1 MANQLEEG
9 DIISCTVD
17 RIVGT
22 VVFVKVDGAGEGSI
36 IFSEIAP
43 GRIRNIRD
51 YVVPKK
57 KVICKILRFSPGN
70 INLSLRRVTLKEK
83 KEKLEEDKQEKSY
96 TSILKSVLKENAKKI
111 IEEIRKTERLFDFFI
126 EAKEDS
132 KNLEKFIGKEDTKKV
147 MDIVKTQKQ
156 KKIIVK
162 KELSISTKKSNGLT
176 LIKELLADL
185 KEVKVKYIS
194 AGHYTLEIESED
206 PKTADQKLREILL
219 DLEKTAKKQGL
230 EFSIKEK

>member
-1 MANQLEEG
+1 MANPLEEG

-22 VVFVKVDGAGEGSI
+22 VVFVQIDGIGEGSI

-57 KVICKILRFSPGN
+57 KIICKVLRIFPGN
-70 INLSLRRVTLKEK
+70 VNLSLRRVTLKEK
-83 KEKLEEDKQEKSY
+83 KEKLEESKQEKSY
-96 TSILKSVLKENAKKI
+96 VSVLKSILKEKAKEI
-111 IEEIRKTERLFDFFI
+111 VEEIKKSERVYDFFQ
-126 EAKEDS
+126 EAKEDA
-132 KNLEKFIGKEDTKKV
+132 KNLEKLIGKEDAKKV
-147 MDIVKTQKQ
+147 LDILKAQ
-156 KKIIVK
+156 KKKKVIVK
-162 KELSISTKKSNGLT
+162 KDLSITTKKSNGLT
-176 LIKELLADL
+176 TIKDLLIDL

-194 AGHYTLEIESED
+194 AGHYTMEIESDD
-206 PKTADQKLREILL
+206 PKTADQKLREILS
-219 DLEKTAKKQGL
+219 DLEKKAKKQGL

>member
-9 DIISCTVD
+9 DIVICTVD

-22 VVFVKVDGAGEGSI
+22 VVFVQIDGIGEGSI

-57 KVICKILRFSPGN
+57 KIICKILRISLGN

-83 KEKLEEDKQEKSY
+83 KEKLEEGKQEKSY
-96 TSILKSVLKENAKKI
+96 VSILKSVLKENATKI
-111 IEEIRKTERLFDFFI
+111 IEEIKKSERIYDFFQ

-132 KNLEKFIGKEDTKKV
+132 KNLEKLIGKEDTKKV
-147 MDIVKTQKQ
+147 LDILKTQKQ
-156 KKIIVK
+156 KKVVVK
-162 KELSISTKKSNGLT
+162 KDLSITTKKPNGLT
-176 LIKELLADL
+176 LIKEILANL
-185 KEVKVKYIS
+185 KDVKVKYIS
-194 AGHYTLEIESED
+194 AGHYTIETESEN
-206 PKTADQKLREILL
+206 PKTADHKLREMLL
-219 DLEKTAKKQGL
+219 SLEKKAKKQGL